1 MTKLTREHWGSK
13 IGFILA
19 SVGSAIGL
27 GAMWKLPYTIGQNG
41 GGAFVIL
48 FIIFNFIIGLPLFI
62 GELILGRE
70 SKKSVVSAFLS
81 FSDEESSW
89 GSLGWLTVIV
99 VSLILGWY
107 CVVAGWGICYIILS
121 ITDAFSG
128 LSKEEISHSFD
139 ILRTSGS
146 LNITFQLM
154 FIGINAV
161 ILLKG
166 LNQGIEK
173 WSKFMTSALF
183 LVLISLV
190 FYSMQLDG
198 FPKAISY
205 LLYPNFTK
213 LSTNGVLSALGLSL
227 FTLSLA
233 YGAVLTYGSY
243 LKPNEDIPKTASI
256 IVIANL
262 IACILIALA
271 IFPMI
276 FTFGFAPEAGE
287 GLIFKTLPFVFMQLQ
302 GGLIIA
308 VIFFVLL
315 LFAALT
321 SSMAM
326 FEVIVANFTDLAL
339 LSRKKAVLVAS
350 LIVFILG
357 LPVAMVGEN
366 GIFSSWHKIFG
377 VSYLETTNMLIDLI
391 LAIVAFFTTIFIGY
405 RLSHE
410 VRMHGFSSGT
420 KVNFLHGPWLFLL
433 RTAVPIAILLVI
445 AKYAQIIDIF

>member
-377 VSYLETTNMLIDLI
+377 VSYLETINMLIDLI

-410 VRMHGFSSGT
+410 VRMHGFTSGT